1 MAPEVSAVRS
11 RYDLVVFDCDGVLI
25 DSEFLACRIDA
36 EELTR
41 LGYPITMEE
50 VVLRFAGLSAGS
62 MRIAIEAD
70 WGQRLPDD
78 FDDVLQAKIKDGYRR
93 ELRAID
99 GIDALLG
106 GLAQSFCVASSSQPE
121 KLRLGLEL
129 TGLWRRFDPNVF
141 SASMVKNGKPAPD
154 LFLLAASTMGHAP
167 HRCIVVEDSLAGV
180 TAGIAAGM
188 QVIGFTAGR
197 HCGPNHGERLRAAG
211 ATFLAHTTEELS
223 AILSA

>member
-1 MAPEVSAVRS
+1 MNAAQR
-11 RYDLVVFDCDGVLI
+11 RYDLVIFDCDGVLI

-41 LGYPITMEE
+41 IGYPITTAE

-70 WGQRLPDD
+70 WGRRLPDD

-99 GIDALLG
+99 GIDALLV
-106 GLAQSFCVASSSQPE
+106 GLPLPFCVASSSQPD

-129 TGLWRRFDPNVF
+129 TDLWRRFDPNVF
-141 SASMVKNGKPAPD
+141 SASMVKAGKPAPD
-154 LFLLAASTMGHAP
+154 LFLHAASVMGHAP
-167 HRCIVVEDSLAGV
+167 CRCIVVEDSLAGV

-188 QVIGFTAGR
+188 QVIGFTGGR
-197 HCGPNHGERLRAAG
+197 HCGADHGERLRAAG
-211 ATFLAHTTEELS
+211 ATFLAQSADEIA

>member
-1 MAPEVSAVRS
+1 MAPEVSAVQS

-41 LGYPITMEE
+41 IGYPITMEE
-50 VVLRFAGLSAGS
+50 VVLRFAGLSAGA
-62 MRIAIEAD
+62 MRIAVEAD
-70 WGQRLPDD
+70 WGQPLPDD
-78 FDDVLQAKIKDGYRR
+78 FDDVLQARIKDSYRR

-141 SASMVKNGKPAPD
+141 SASMVKAGKPAPD
-154 LFLLAASTMGHAP
+154 LFLLAASAMGHAP

-197 HCGPNHGERLRAAG
+197 HSGPNHGELLRAAG

>member
-1 MAPEVSAVRS
+1 MAPEVSAVQHP
-11 RYDLVVFDCDGVLI
+11 YDLVIFDCDGVLI

-62 MRIAIEAD
+62 MRIAVEAD

-93 ELRAID
+93 ELRAIA
-99 GIDALLG
+99 GIDALLA
-106 GLAQSFCVASSSQPE
+106 GLAQPFCVASSSQPE

-129 TGLWRRFDPNVF
+129 ADLWRRFDPYVF
-141 SASMVKNGKPAPD
+141 SASMVKDGKPAPD
-154 LFLLAASTMGHAP
+154 LFLLAASAMGHAP

-197 HCGPNHGERLRAAG
+197 HCGPDHGERLRTAG
-211 ATFLAHTTEELS
+211 ATFLAQTTEEIA